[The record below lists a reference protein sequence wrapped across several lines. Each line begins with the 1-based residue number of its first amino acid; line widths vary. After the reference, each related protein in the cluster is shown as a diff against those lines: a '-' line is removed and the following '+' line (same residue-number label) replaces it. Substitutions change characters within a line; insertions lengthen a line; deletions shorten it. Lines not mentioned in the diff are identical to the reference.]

1 MVFNSAFYGLLT
13 CKIWFLVVTVYGR
26 DFSRKTLRIWLEDLR
41 TPGDGSWNIQ
51 KNTGAVSVSFVKDS
65 PPSVKT
71 PALWQQSFLFFSR
84 ANGFFFWFE
93 WLWWCVK
100 NQRSVQPFTCYLF
113 SSLFSP
119 ICMNKVRIYISSLK
133 TPFLWGER
141 WRGKDDHWWIEAV
154 QIPRH
159 FSGCYHNLKT
169 DRTSK
174 WIDQCR

>member
-13 CKIWFLVVTVYGR
+13 CKIWFLGVTVMAAISREKRWGFGWKTFEHQGR
-26 DFSRKTLRIWLEDLR
+26 VVKHTEKH
-41 TPGDGSWNIQ
+41 GSCFCFFCERFAPQRENSSIVA
-51 KNTGAVSVSFVKDS
+51 TIGF
-65 PPSVKT
+65 
-71 PALWQQSFLFFSR
+71 FFSR
-84 ANGFFFWFE
+84 ANVFFLIWMT
-93 WLWWCVK
+93 LMMCK
-100 NQRSVQPFTCYLF
+100 KSAKRSTVHLLF
-113 SSLFSP
+113 VFLPIFS